1 MKMNFVSTTSEIE
14 QFSSKIEETKEKIR
28 LLDCVAGSL
37 ISGLLFTA
45 VIIFPILA
53 HCA

>member
-1 MKMNFVSTTSEIE
+1 MKINFANTNSEIE
-14 QFSSKIEETKEKIR
+14 QLSSKIEDTKKKIY
-28 LLDCVAGSL
+28 LLDCIAGSL
-37 ISGLLFTA
+37 IGGLVFAA